1 MQIKTEPQP
10 MQDPVRQSTHQA
22 PSLEPSGLTPD
33 LMRQTL
39 LARMGIQSWQLRR
52 PALLGGHTA
61 PDNQETVT
69 PAPARD
75 APSVALA
82 QPELD
87 TPPAGKLWI
96 LAPRL
101 PAPTLLADLC
111 QLLGIAVDE
120 VTLLTR
126 LPAGHRPPQL
136 WLELADPAW
145 PDALV
150 CPLTPTPAQKRA
162 LWQQLRSHLG

>member
-1 MQIKTEPQP
+1 
-10 MQDPVRQSTHQA
+10 MQDPERQNAHQA
-22 PSLEPSGLTPD
+22 PSLEQSGLTPD

-52 PALLGGHTA
+52 PALLGAHAAPGH
-61 PDNQETVT
+61 QEAAE

-75 APSVALA
+75 LPSVELA

-87 TPPAGKLWI
+87 TPPVGKLWI

-111 QLLGIAVDE
+111 QLFGIGVDE
-120 VTLLTR
+120 VTLLTT
-126 LPAGHRPPQL
+126 LPAGHKPPQL
-136 WLELADPAW
+136 WLERADPAW
-145 PDALV
+145 PDALI

-162 LWQQLRSHLG
+162 LWQQLRPRLG

>member
-1 MQIKTEPQP
+1 
-10 MQDPVRQSTHQA
+10 MQDPERQNAHQT
-22 PSLEPSGLTPD
+22 PSLEQSGLTPD

-52 PALLGGHTA
+52 PALLGAQAA
-61 PDNQETVT
+61 PAEAT
-69 PAPARD
+69 PARD
-75 APSVALA
+75 VSVAQA
-82 QPELD
+82 QPVLD

-111 QLLGIAVDE
+111 QLLGIGVDE
-120 VTLLTR
+120 VTLLTT

-136 WLELADPAW
+136 WLERADPAW

-162 LWQQLRSHLG
+162 LWQQLRSRSG